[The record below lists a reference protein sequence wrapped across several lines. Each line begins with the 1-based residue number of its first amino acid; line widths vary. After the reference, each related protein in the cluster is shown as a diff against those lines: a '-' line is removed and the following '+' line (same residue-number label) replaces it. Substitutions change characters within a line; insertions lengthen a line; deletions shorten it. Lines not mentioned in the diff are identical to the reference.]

1 MRIIIGFLLIMCLTI
16 SLCNAA
22 EPSVAKYFSDG
33 VRMVFPR
40 SSRNSIMES
49 VVVVTPNRH
58 VIVFDGGHYA
68 DADHL
73 ADVILQYSDT
83 VDYWFLS
90 HAHSDHCGA
99 VIELAKKR
107 SDALKIAKVLYAFPP
122 QQWLAETESWSK
134 DETHAVCTGV
144 AALPWPQVEL
154 HKGDHFEVDG
164 AAIDVLNFYDLN
176 MVQNSC
182 NNSSLV
188 FSLRLGGRRLIFP
201 GDIGVEMANV
211 LVGEYGDGLKADIV
225 VLSHHGQ
232 NGASRQFYEKVA
244 PEIAIWQTPNWLW
257 DNDNGNGPG
266 SGTWQ
271 TNYVKCWMQEL
282 GVKRQ
287 FRNID
292 DIVLE

>member
-1 MRIIIGFLLIMCLTI
+1 MRRAIPILLAMCLLA
-16 SLCNAA
+16 SLSAAA
-22 EPSVAKYFSDG
+22 EPPAGKYFPG
-33 VRMVFPR
+33 NVRMVFPR

-49 VVVVTPNRH
+49 VVAVTPNRH

-73 ADVILQYSDT
+73 AEVILQYSDT

-99 VIELAKKR
+99 IIELAKKR
-107 SDALKIAKVLYAFPP
+107 PDALKIAKVLYAFPP
-122 QQWLAETESWSK
+122 QQWLAETEAWSK
-134 DETHAVCTGV
+134 AETRDVCTGV

-154 HKGDHFEVDG
+154 HKGDRFEVDG

-176 MVQNSC
+176 MTQNSC

-211 LVGEYGDGLKADIV
+211 LVEEYGDGLKADIV

-244 PEIAIWQTPNWLW
+244 PEIAIWQTPDWLW
-257 DNDNGNGPG
+257 DNDNGGGPG
-266 SGTWQ
+266 SGSWQ

-287 FRNID
+287 FRNTD